1 VDETTGTQYGPGPM
15 TPVRQRGSGLGTRW
29 LTAGWAEVV
38 LWALIAFIGLA
49 AFGILLVVL
58 LNVTTPGPGLP
69 TGTTF
74 RVGFGLFYLFDRV
87 GQTATISGLSGSA
100 SSALGGLT
108 GAKVTFTLAVMG
120 GTALTVLLLWVGG
133 KAAGK
138 AVGGSALARALGAAK
153 IGIPYAVFG
162 LAGAFAGRWSSTLP
176 AGTTPVRLAV
186 HPSYAAAIGRPLF
199 LGIVA
204 GFAGGYRSGTS
215 SERAGERAAEPSRVE
230 PSRAER
236 SAIAALRDG
245 WMMMVVAL
253 AAAFVGLLVLAVV
266 KPHDTSSYLNGIF
279 NSGAGTGILGI
290 ILTALFIPN
299 MSALVLFPSMGACIS
314 AKASVLSV
322 CALSWTHFPAAPAS
336 SAAAGLTQGRVP
348 DLPSPPGGYYL
359 FILVPVVAV
368 LAGGFL
374 AARRSSARTRG
385 ESAMVGAL
393 AGVGYAII
401 AVLVA
406 ILADIVLKASGSSGL
421 LGAGA
426 SATAGP
432 EPIAGGLIAL
442 AWGVV
447 GGTIGALIHG
457 RSLPT
462 TAPPAAAE
470 PAAPSVGF
478 VPPSTPPPTEA
489 VAPTEPVPPPPGS
502 VRPTEP
508 PGPTEQ
514 GPPAERPPEP

>member
-1 VDETTGTQYGPGPM
+1 
-15 TPVRQRGSGLGTRW
+15 
-29 LTAGWAEVV
+29 V
-38 LWALIAFIGLA
+38 LWALIAFIGMA

-69 TGTTF
+69 VGTTF

-87 GQTATISGLSGSA
+87 GQTATISGISGAA
-100 SSALGGLT
+100 SSTLGGLT
-108 GAKVTFTLAVMG
+108 GLKFTLTLAVMG
-120 GTALTVLLLWVGG
+120 GTALTVLLLWLGG

-138 AVGGSALARALGAAK
+138 AVGGGSALARALGGAK
-153 IGIPYAVFG
+153 IGIPYAVLG
-162 LAGAFAGRWSSTLP
+162 LIGAFAGRWSSTLP
-176 AGTTPVRLAV
+176 AGSTPVRVVV
-186 HPSYAAAIGRPLF
+186 HPSYAAAIGWPLF

-204 GFAGGYRSGTS
+204 GFVGGYRSGSS
-215 SERAGERAAEPSRVE
+215 SEDSVERATGPSRGERW
-230 PSRAER
+230 
-236 SAIAALRDG
+236 AIGGLRDG
-245 WMMMVVAL
+245 WMMMVIAL

-266 KPHDTSSYLNGIF
+266 KPHDTSTYLNGIF
-279 NSGAGTGILGI
+279 NAGAGPGILGI
-290 ILTALFIPN
+290 VLTALFIPN

-314 AKASVLSV
+314 AKASVFSV
-322 CALSWTHFPAAPAS
+322 CALSWSHFPAAPAS
-336 SAAAGLTQGRVP
+336 TAAAGLTQGRVP

-385 ESAMVGAL
+385 EAAVAGAL

-406 ILADIVLKASGSSGL
+406 LLADIVLKASGNSGL

-432 EPIAGGLIAL
+432 EPIVGGLIAL

-447 GGTIGALIHG
+447 GGTIGALIQG
-457 RSLPT
+457 RSLPA
-462 TAPPAAAE
+462 TAPPVDAE
-470 PAAPSVGF
+470 PAAPSIGF
-478 VPPSTPPPTEA
+478 VPPSTPPAPEPAAPTEPVPRSTPPPPPEPA
-489 VAPTEPVPPPPGS
+489 APTEPVPP
-502 VRPTEP
+502 V
-508 PGPTEQ
+508 
-514 GPPAERPPEP
+514 ERPPEP